1 MKLGIIGLGFVGTT
15 SLIAFSKLGYEVCGI
30 EKNKIRLDGF
40 KNGNIPFFDA
50 ELQEKFHESTGIIF
64 TEKIDEA
71 DKAIKDFLVC
81 VETPLIDSK
90 LDLSVVKEAIEEIC
104 QTFDGINIWLRSTT
118 DNPDAIKLL
127 SEKVSNAG
135 NKLFLY
141 PEFMREGSCW
151 KDFFDP
157 AFTILAGQDVEKTLF
172 YENLKLHFE
181 NTHTCNLAEAIT
193 VKIASNAFHALKVT
207 FANELKFLKFS
218 DQIDLKNVM
227 EIFSSDTKL
236 NISKKY
242 LSPGEPYSGPC
253 LKKDTLALSSLLSE
267 QIRENSVIKQIDES
281 NEKQIEVIIQKIVNM
296 KEKNIGFFGLEFKKG
311 SGDIRNSYIIKIIK
325 KLNNKNIFIYD
336 NSVPKRELLNVLGD
350 KYEVLAS
357 QDELF
362 LKADIV
368 FTKFNT
374 SIKTNTK
381 VISLDSL

>member
-15 SLIAFSKLGYEVCGI
+15 SLVAFSKLGYEVCGI

-40 KNGNIPFFDA
+40 KKGNIPFFDT
-50 ELQEKFHESTGIIF
+50 ELQEKFHETKGIIF
-64 TEKIDEA
+64 KEKIDEV
-71 DKAIKDFLVC
+71 DKEIKDFLVC
-81 VETPLIDSK
+81 VETPLTNSK
-90 LDLSVVKEAIEEIC
+90 LDLSVVKKAIEEIC
-104 QTFDGINIWLRSTT
+104 NTFDGINIWLRSTT
-118 DNPDAIKLL
+118 DNPDEIKLL
-127 SEKVSNAG
+127 SEKVFNAG

-157 AFTILAGQDVEKTLF
+157 AFTILAGQDVDKTLF
-172 YENLKLHFE
+172 YEKLKSHFK
-181 NTHTCNLAEAIT
+181 NTYTCNLAEAIT

-207 FANELKFLKFS
+207 FANELKFLKFA

-253 LKKDTLALSSLLSE
+253 LKKDTLALSNLLSE
-267 QIRENSVIKQIDES
+267 HMRQNSVINQIDKS
-281 NEKQIEVIIQKIVNM
+281 NEKQIEVLIQKIVNM

-325 KLNNKNIFIYD
+325 KLTNKNIFIFD

-362 LKADIV
+362 QKVDIV

-374 SIKTNTK
+374 NIKTSTK